1 MVPLKPLLKSRVAWG
16 RTMWDWPRMEAR
28 LYNSF
33 VVVEFKIVPFPFVI
47 TVFSWLIKG
56 GFMMRKWPL
65 TLYIVHSNTNKQSLE
80 LILTLCQ
87 TKTLCIT
94 APPQNT
100 IPRPMTTEVTMA
112 GVSLKCRKVKR
123 TIPGKI
129 FRQKSFWNKR
139 FINKNL
145 DWFGMRCTKKTL
157 CSLSSQFTTKNG
169 ETTEIAQFLQNHQ
182 SFNIQ
187 SLDNKASFAKY
198 TKLSYDGC
206 EVSNLLVAFKI
217 KRECPGRQ
225 VLSDSY
231 KRDAIVKKDFWESFN
246 STTQLDYFLYLWYDG
261 PKLEFVNQ
269 SGKPAWV
276 FFILTK
282 VRFLLLWFWSIGEL
296 SVSKER
302 EAL

>member
-145 DWFGMRCTKKTL
+145 DWFGMRCTKKNIMQ
-157 CSLSSQFTTKNG
+157 SQFPVHYKEWRDDRNC
-169 ETTEIAQFLQNHQ
+169 AVFAKSSKLQHSIFGQ
-182 SFNIQ
+182 Q
-187 SLDNKASFAKY
+187 SLICKVHKAILWWLWDFKSF
-198 TKLSYDGC
+198 GC
-206 EVSNLLVAFKI
+206 I
-217 KRECPGRQ
+217 
-225 VLSDSY
+225 
-231 KRDAIVKKDFWESFN
+231 
-246 STTQLDYFLYLWYDG
+246 
-261 PKLEFVNQ
+261 
-269 SGKPAWV
+269 
-276 FFILTK
+276 
-282 VRFLLLWFWSIGEL
+282 
-296 SVSKER
+296 
-302 EAL
+302 